1 MQTQPVRPLVAP
13 DPQSAPVMLRN
24 TPPLTQEETGCYVS
38 CCPRRHGE
46 AQSDEEFRWPASTI
60 VDFIRPTGLRTFLRG
75 LDRYSYSIGPLP
87 HVDKSPF
94 YWAVLG
100 QVAVRNWSL
109 V

>member
-24 TPPLTQEETGCYVS
+24 IPPLTQEETGCYVS
-38 CCPRRHGE
+38 CCPRRNGE
-46 AQSDEEFRWPASTI
+46 AQSDKEFRWPASTT
-60 VDFIRPTGLRTFLRG
+60 VVFIRPTGLRTLLRDP
-75 LDRYSYSIGPLP
+75 DRYTYPIGPPP

-100 QVAVRNWSL
+100 
-109 V
+109 